1 MDKFVR
7 GSLNKGASGKIATP
21 GFNDDGY
28 SNNTDCFY
36 IIKTA
41 PDLKI
46 KLKFKFIDMEPGPPT
61 CPFDFLQVYNKIDGS
76 VYNNERYCGL
86 DTPGAIYSEENYIKI
101 EFHSDEEY
109 TGKGAAFKFEIYKE
123 EVDKVFICDF
133 ETDGLCGLEIVEG
146 GDHLHHQHGSSTTSG
161 TGPKFDHTYQVA
173 GKGRYLLFDSS
184 GLSGTVQSI
193 FQTPEIYMY
202 VSIFL
207 TDMKDSQNNFK
218 KQANYNSLLCII
230 LSLS

>member
-1 MDKFVR
+1 
-7 GSLNKGASGKIATP
+7 
-21 GFNDDGY
+21 
-28 SNNTDCFY
+28 
-36 IIKTA
+36 
-41 PDLKI
+41 
-46 KLKFKFIDMEPGPPT
+46 MEPGPPT

-207 TDMKDSQNNFK
+207 TDIKDSQNNFK